1 VVVVVVVV
9 VVEMVVVVV
18 VIVVVVAVVVMV
30 VVVVGWVDVGEVLV
44 VVGVCWPVP
53 AGCTMRLAAAA
64 APTMAVI
71 NTTATST
78 ASLVPFM
85 IRRPTSASASY

>member
-9 VVEMVVVVV
+9 VVVMVVVAVV
-18 VIVVVVAVVVMV
+18 VVVMV
-30 VVVVGWVDVGEVLV
+30 VVVVGSVDVGEVLVV

-64 APTMAVI
+64 VPTMAVI

-85 IRRPTSASASY
+85 IRRPTSTRSSY